1 MHKKIVVS
9 GWGQITQSKEVTGVI
24 QDPLELMIRAAYR
37 AQEKSGIDFLEK
49 IDGIMTVMTLSCYYP
64 DAARQLAQKINATPR
79 FIHTS
84 GIGGESPQ
92 NLINIAA
99 GMIARSEL
107 ETVLIAGAE
116 TYYPRTKK
124 PAKPEN
130 ALFQGLP
137 EDYQGDDSIGSTEL
151 EQRHGISQP
160 IQGFPLFETA
170 LWAESGLE
178 LKNYLMRL
186 GKLWSLNSQI
196 AANHPN
202 AWSKKRYT
210 AKEIITKTPFN
221 RMIAF
226 PYTKLMNPFVTVDLG
241 AAIVLM
247 SEERSRKFRQKESR
261 PVYFIGGGYAR
272 DRQRFLIEKS
282 NFTLSPPLKVAV
294 DKALQRSAL
303 SIDEI
308 EVFDLYSCFPCAV
321 GIALKMLGLRQ
332 DDCRPFTV
340 TGGLGFFGG
349 PGNNYSLHAVATM
362 VEMIAKGK
370 INNGLVTALG
380 WFMHKHAAGIYS
392 ATPTETDLKQHDL
405 DDAKAPLTGSRP
417 VPIIE
422 KAIANGYI
430 ETYTVIYKKNGTPD
444 YTVIYGKTEKGLRFV
459 ANSNTAPETITALT
473 TQNQVGKLVQVRYD
487 KQKKRNFAYLI

>member
-1 MHKKIVVS
+1 MHKRIVVS
-9 GWGQITQSKEVTGVI
+9 GWGQITQRKEVTGTI
-24 QDPLELMIRAAYR
+24 QDPLEIMIRAASR
-37 AQEKSGIDFLEK
+37 AQEKSGIDFLKK

-137 EDYQGDDSIGSTEL
+137 EDYQGNDSIGSTEL

-160 IQGFPLFETA
+160 VQGFPLFETA

-186 GKLWSLNSQI
+186 GKLWSHNSRI

-202 AWSKKRYT
+202 AWSKKRYA

-282 NFTLSPPLKVAV
+282 NFTSSPPLKAAV
-294 DKALQRSAL
+294 DKALQRSTL
-303 SIDEI
+303 TLDEI
-308 EVFDLYSCFPCAV
+308 EAFDLYSCFPCAV

-405 DDAKAPLTGSRP
+405 DDAKTPLTGSRP
-417 VPIIE
+417 I
-422 KAIANGYI
+422 AIAEEAIGIGYI
-430 ETYTVIYKKNGTPD
+430 ETYTVIYKKNGAPD

-459 ANSNTAPETITALT
+459 ANSDTDPETISALT
-473 TQNQVGKLVQVRYD
+473 TQNQVGKAVQVRYD
-487 KQKKRNFAYLI
+487 EQKKRNLAHLL